1 MVMITIF
8 RGQKGRLIGQGE
20 QRIALGAGKPAPAVF
35 PGEKRDETAGQQKTE
50 E

>member
-1 MVMITIF
+1 MVVTTIF
-8 RGQKGRLIGQGE
+8 RGQERRLLGQGE
-20 QRIALGAGKPAPAVF
+20 QRIALGAGKPAAAVF